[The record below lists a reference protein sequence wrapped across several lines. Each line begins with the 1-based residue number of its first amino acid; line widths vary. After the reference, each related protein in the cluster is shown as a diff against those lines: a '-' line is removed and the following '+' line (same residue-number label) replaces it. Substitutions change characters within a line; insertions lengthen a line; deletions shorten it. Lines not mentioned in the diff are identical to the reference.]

1 MRKKPGILFD
11 VYMKENWIG
20 GVYYTRSIIYSC
32 TLNDA
37 IMSKFEL
44 IVVVNE
50 KTKKLFDL
58 LKDKVTLIEIYD
70 TNKWIR
76 SAKIY
81 HIVKKYKVRWYYDL
95 PQGKQGKP
103 FKKIGIYW
111 IPDLQHVRY
120 PQFFGEEELKKRKK
134 VFGDI
139 AKSDSWLVLSS
150 RDSLDDF
157 KKEYPE
163 YRCKVKVVH
172 FVSYLDNEL
181 LQITEEMDNDII
193 RKYDLD
199 KPYIYIPNQF
209 WQHKNHIVVLKA
221 IKILAEK
228 DELKEY
234 RFVFTGE
241 LRDHRNRGYYIK
253 LKSIMEDKQIQERIK
268 VLGFIDRAEQLV
280 VMEHAALLVQ
290 PSLFEGWGTVVEDAK
305 VFGKTIVLSNIPVHQ
320 EQRDDRCYLFDAE
333 DPDDLIDKIKSAIDR
348 REEESLERGLD
359 LAKKNAF
366 IYSKRLEEI
375 FNGE

>member
-1 MRKKPGILFD
+1 M
-11 VYMKENWIG
+11 
-20 GVYYTRSIIYSC
+20 
-32 TLNDA
+32 
-37 IMSKFEL
+37 
-44 IVVVNE
+44 
-50 KTKKLFDL
+50 
-58 LKDKVTLIEIYD
+58 
-70 TNKWIR
+70 
-76 SAKIY
+76 
-81 HIVKKYKVRWYYDL
+81 
-95 PQGKQGKP
+95 
-103 FKKIGIYW
+103 
-111 IPDLQHVRY
+111 
-120 PQFFGEEELKKRKK
+120 
-134 VFGDI
+134 
-139 AKSDSWLVLSS
+139 
-150 RDSLDDF
+150 
-157 KKEYPE
+157 
-163 YRCKVKVVH
+163 
-172 FVSYLDNEL
+172 
-181 LQITEEMDNDII
+181 
-193 RKYDLD
+193 
-199 KPYIYIPNQF
+199 
-209 WQHKNHIVVLKA
+209 
-221 IKILAEK
+221 AEK